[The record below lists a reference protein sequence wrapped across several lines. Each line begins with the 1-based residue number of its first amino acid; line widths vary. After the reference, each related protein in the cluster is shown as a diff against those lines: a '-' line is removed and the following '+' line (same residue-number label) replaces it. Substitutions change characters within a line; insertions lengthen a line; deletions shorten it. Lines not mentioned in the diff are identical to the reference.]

1 MFCPRCGGEAGNA
14 RFCRLCGTN
23 LAVVSDLLDED
34 GTSRLRTVN
43 AGNRIT
49 LNIFH
54 SSCLSNQRD
63 LNEHTAVG
71 VFGGT
76 EIDLTAAPLATGDT
90 RINVVS
96 VFAGP
101 EILVS
106 DDIAIRITGVSIF
119 GAVKVRGRQL
129 GSGIFS
135 LNAYETPGYAHA
147 TRRLHIEATSIFG
160 GVNIRTP

>member
-14 RFCRLCGTN
+14 KYCRLCGTN
-23 LAVVSDLLDED
+23 LTIVSELLDEG
-34 GTSRLRTVN
+34 GTSGLRTVST
-43 AGNRIT
+43 GNRIT

-54 SSCLSNQRD
+54 SSGLSNERD
-63 LNEHTAVG
+63 LNGHTAVG

-76 EIDLTAAPLATGDT
+76 EIDLTAAPMAAGDT
-90 RINVVS
+90 KINVVS
-96 VFAGP
+96 VFAGT

-106 DDIAIRITGVSIF
+106 DDVAIRITGVSIF

-129 GSGIFS
+129 GSGILN

-160 GVNIRTP
+160 GLNIRTP